1 MKKKR
6 FFVSTILILCTY
18 LLLIFVSEYQRQQDT
33 LFFESNDLYS
43 TDHLFVKET
52 FQTLI
57 KETFKTS
64 SDLSVFISLESK
76 NNDNVRGYF
85 SKDYSDTHFP
95 LSNGSF
101 FSTSNTKEALVGKEV
116 ATVSENDCTYYEYNN
131 KKYKVIGYLGITKPS
146 FLEES
151 VLINDS
157 SLFNMP
163 TTYLTIDGKKIN
175 TIYYDRFG
183 KNNSYQKNM
192 GLDRKVNSDYFSPL
206 IYSLTLF
213 IAIVCTV
220 LIAYLIF
227 TDLKKENFIKYILGT
242 STLKKYKSSL
252 FYLLS
257 TCIIPMFFCL
267 LILPLFQLI
276 SIHYFFMYKLFLEQL
291 LLMCFSFTCFFIK
304 EERSNLHG
312 VNL

>member
-1 MKKKR
+1 MKKQR
-6 FFVSTILILCTY
+6 FLVSNLLILCTY
-18 LLLIFVSEYQRQQDT
+18 LLLIFVSEYQKQQDK

-43 TDHLFVKET
+43 TDHLFVKEP
-52 FQTLI
+52 FQTI
-57 KETFKTS
+57 VKDKFNTS
-64 SDLSVFISLESK
+64 TDLSVFISLESK
-76 NNDNVRGYF
+76 NNDEVRGYF
-85 SKDYSDTHFP
+85 SKNYSDAHFP
-95 LSNGSF
+95 IKKGSF
-101 FSTSNTKEALVGKEV
+101 FSTSNSKEALIGKDV

-131 KKYKVIGYLGITKPS
+131 VKYKVIGYLGITNPS
-146 FLEES
+146 FLDDS

-175 TIYYDRFG
+175 TIYQDRFG
-183 KNNSYQKNM
+183 KNNSYQNNM

-213 IAIVCTV
+213 IAIMCTI

-242 STLKKYKSSL
+242 ATFTTYKSNL

-257 TCIIPMFFCL
+257 TCIIPVFFCL
-267 LILPLFQLI
+267 LILPLFKII
-276 SIHYFFMYKLFLEQL
+276 SIHYFFMFKLFFIQL

-312 VNL
+312 VIL